1 VNGVLKML
9 NNLVAAL
16 YMNDSKLPKDEDY
29 YKQVLTDREIDS
41 IAPQVYH
48 LLTVQGKLKQVP
60 DFFSQYLKEQ
70 YFQTMQINLFVK
82 HEATQLL
89 NAFEEKGMEVIPLKG
104 VGFAESYFG
113 SLGARRTSD
122 IDLLMKVQDIDA
134 ATKLVNQLGFT
145 VEEEKIPD
153 HFHCSY
159 SKMLPGSDIPLVVEL
174 HWDLLKESTAQFNIE
189 EFWQAAKPLGQYSPV
204 KELSSLHVFYMIVLH
219 GWRHNLDSLKY
230 YLDIIQ
236 LIYFLRD
243 DLDFDLLI
251 KMTETHKTRKRIIRT
266 LSSVYQ
272 EFPFLD
278 GIKPFLYKSSR
289 KYLEFN
295 SKKEGSSFYK
305 KYTDYVDY
313 QYFSY
318 DTPSHTIKEI
328 IATILP
334 AKK

>member
-1 VNGVLKML
+1 MMNQLVSAIYLNEIEFPSDEVYYEQLLK
-9 NNLVAAL
+9 NQ
-16 YMNDSKLPKDEDY
+16 D
-29 YKQVLTDREIDS
+29 IDS
-41 IAPQVYH
+41 IAPQLYQ
-48 LLTVQGKLKQVP
+48 LLKLQGKLDRVP
-60 DFFSQYLKEQ
+60 DFFRQYLKEK

-82 HEATQLL
+82 HETTQLL
-89 NAFEEKGMEVIPLKG
+89 NAFEGRGMEVIPLKG
-104 VGFAESYFG
+104 VGFAETYFG

-122 IDLLMKVQDIDA
+122 IDLLVKIQDIYKVV
-134 ATKLVNQLGFT
+134 KLVNQLGFT
-145 VEEEKIPD
+145 VEEEKIPG

-159 SKMLPGSDIPLVVEL
+159 SKKLPGSEIPLVVEL

-189 EFWQAAKPLGQYSPV
+189 EFWQAAKPLGQYSSV

-236 LIYFLRD
+236 LIRLLRD

-251 KMTETHKTRKRIIRT
+251 NMTETHKTRKRIIRT

-278 GIKPFLYKSSR
+278 YIKPFPYKSS
-289 KYLEFN
+289 KEYLKFN
-295 SKKEGSSFYK
+295 SKKNGSSFYK

>member
-1 VNGVLKML
+1 MNQ
-9 NNLVAAL
+9 LVSAL
-16 YMNDSKLPKDEDY
+16 YINEIELPGDEVY
-29 YKQVLTDREIDS
+29 YEQLLKNQDIDS
-41 IAPQVYH
+41 IAPQLYQ
-48 LLTVQGKLKQVP
+48 LLKLQGKLDRVP
-60 DFFSQYLKEQ
+60 DFFRQYLKEK

-82 HEATQLL
+82 HETTQLL
-89 NAFEEKGMEVIPLKG
+89 NAFEERSMKVIPQKG
-104 VGFAESYFG
+104 VGFAEAYFN
-113 SLGARRTSD
+113 SLGARKTSD
-122 IDLLMKVQDIDA
+122 IDLLVKVQDIDA
-134 ATKLVNQLGFT
+134 AVKLVNQLGFT
-145 VEEEKIPD
+145 VEEERIPG

-159 SKMLPGSDIPLVVEL
+159 SKKLPGSEIPLVVEL

-189 EFWQAAKPLGQYSPV
+189 EFWQAAKPLGQYSSV
-204 KELSSLHVFYMIVLH
+204 KELSRIHVFYMIVLH

-236 LIYFLRD
+236 LIHFLRD

-251 KMTETHKTRKRIIRT
+251 IMTEKHKTRKRIIRT

-278 GIKPFLYKSSR
+278 YIKPFPYKSSR
-289 KYLEFN
+289 RYLEFG
-295 SKKEGSSFYK
+295 KKKNGSSFYK

-318 DTPSHTIKEI
+318 DTPSHTIREI